1 MTIAG
6 LVLTEIDERLKSR
19 GCGEKPDHPKTRNPQ
34 LPASSLDSLEFRHK
48 VCVLCLPPGFPAVP
62 HYIILA
68 QLSVRTLSEPDV
80 RC

>member
-1 MTIAG
+1 M
-6 LVLTEIDERLKSR
+6 LTKHRSRLR
-19 GCGEKPDHPKTRNPQ
+19 
-34 LPASSLDSLEFRHK
+34 ASSLDSLEVRIE
-48 VCVLCLPPGFPAVP
+48 VCVLGLPPGFPVVP